1 MLENELKCLEIL
13 MHSITKDSNLATEV
27 SEKFETPE
35 TFNQHKTNLFNQ
47 ISINTLLTY
56 FTENPTFSLEYFL
69 NNGIIPNLYPEPTSV
84 PSVVPKYF
92 INTPSFYADLIQ
104 ALKDGNYVFDSEN
117 NIYISSSNLEA
128 TIPVLWLY
136 RLSQACKKDKYE
148 KVYFFNK
155 NKKTHIKDKQSLIDY
170 LRMTKTFVV
179 ELSSAY
185 PKIDYEIVFSSI
197 KSRINEK
204 FKNKRE
210 VKVDDLI
217 DQFYEYL
224 PTGYEARISKYR
236 LKDEYWLIKKAQTM
250 GEAFYNEPLNIQE
263 KYLNKWIIEHKNS
276 LFVSASETQKFILL
290 SYTPELNEYD
300 LDKESIIIGLFNLY
314 ISILKSLEIDYSEI
328 SLSSFKI
335 KNYIDE
341 QSQKNMINRRQID
354 REINA
359 NNNELNAA
367 NNKLFELLQE
377 IDDIDIIKD
386 FPIINSKQSEYERL
400 IKSIILMKEKNRELT
415 DNKKSLS
422 NIEDLAFDNDLIM
435 ELLAKATNE
444 GNIYILDNNL
454 IIELYNPQISEPV
467 FKVVITINKLNEFIS
482 RTNTLLTSVGTPTM
496 R

>member
-27 SEKFETPE
+27 SEKFENPE
-35 TFNQHKTNLFNQ
+35 IFNQYKTNLFNQ

-56 FTENPTFSLEYFL
+56 FNENPTFSLEYFL
-69 NNGIIPNLYPEPTSV
+69 NHGIIPNLYPEPTAV

-104 ALKDGNYVFDSEN
+104 ALKDGNYEFDSEN
-117 NIYISSSNLEA
+117 NIYVSSSNLKA

-185 PKIDYEIVFSSI
+185 PKIDYDIVFSSI
-197 KSRINEK
+197 KSRISEK

-217 DQFYEYL
+217 DQFQEYL
-224 PTGYEARISKYR
+224 PTGYEAHISKFR
-236 LKDEYWLIKKAQTM
+236 LKDEYWLIKKAQAL
-250 GEAFYNEPLNIQE
+250 GETFYIEPLNIQE
-263 KYLNKWIIEHKNS
+263 RYLSKWVIEHKDS

-290 SYTPELNEYD
+290 SDTPELKKYN
-300 LDKESIIIGLFNLY
+300 LDKESIIIGLFTLY

-335 KNYIDE
+335 KKYIDE
-341 QSQKNMINRRQID
+341 QSQKNMTNRRQID

-359 NNNELNAA
+359 NANKIDEA
-367 NNKLFELLQE
+367 NNKLIDLLQE

-386 FPIINSKQSEYERL
+386 FPIINHKQNEYERL
-400 IKSIILMKEKNRELT
+400 IKSITLMKQKNRELIK
-415 DNKKSLS
+415 NKKTLN

-435 ELLAKATNE
+435 ELLSKATKE
-444 GNIYILDNNL
+444 GNLYILDNSL

-467 FKVVITINKLNEFIS
+467 FKVAITLNKLNEFIDF
-482 RTNTLLTSVGTPTM
+482 TNLLLTSVGTPTM

>member
-27 SEKFETPE
+27 SEKFENTE

-56 FTENPTFSLEYFL
+56 FNETPTFSLEYFL
-69 NNGIIPNLYPEPTSV
+69 NNGIIPNQYPEPTAV

-92 INTPSFYADLIQ
+92 INTPSFYSDLIQ

-117 NIYISSSNLEA
+117 NIYISSSKLEA
-128 TIPVLWLY
+128 TIPQVWLY

-185 PKIDYEIVFSSI
+185 PKIEYDIVFSSI
-197 KSRINEK
+197 KSRISEK

-217 DQFYEYL
+217 DQFYEFL
-224 PTGYEARISKYR
+224 PTGYEAHISKYR
-236 LKDEYWLIKKAQTM
+236 LKDEYWIIKKAQAM
-250 GEAFYNEPLNIQE
+250 GDAFYSEPLSIQE
-263 KYLNKWIIEHKNS
+263 KYLSKWIVEHKNS
-276 LFVSASETQKFILL
+276 LAKSAEETQKFILL
-290 SYTPELNEYD
+290 AGTPELSEYD
-300 LDKESIIIGLFNLY
+300 LDKEGIIIGLFNLY
-314 ISILKSLEIDYSEI
+314 ISILKSLEIDYLDI

-335 KNYIDE
+335 KNYLDE
-341 QSQKNMINRRQID
+341 QSQKNITDRRQID

-359 NNNELNAA
+359 NNSKINEAT
-367 NNKLFELLQE
+367 NKAFDLLQE
-377 IDDIDIIKD
+377 IDNIDIIKG
-386 FPIINSKQSEYERL
+386 FTEINHKQNEYDQL
-400 IKSIILMKEKNRELT
+400 LNSILVMKQKNRELT
-415 DNKKSLS
+415 SDKQSLN

-435 ELLAKATNE
+435 VLLDKATKE
-444 GNIYILDNNL
+444 GNLYILDNSL
-454 IIELYNPQISEPV
+454 IIELHNPQISEPV
-467 FKVVITINKLNEFIS
+467 FKVIITINKLNEFIDF
-482 RTNTLLTSVGTPTM
+482 TNLLLTSVGTPMM